1 MPFATNAADGTRV
14 YFEDDGGAGTPVVL
28 YGGILDSTELVRREP
43 IPLALRE
50 LAGEFRLIY
59 ADHRGL
65 GRSDKPHDV
74 ASYAMPLQ
82 AMDAVAVLDELG
94 IEQAHF
100 AGASYGG
107 RLCFG
112 IGEHAADRALSLVA
126 GGQQPYAIDPDGP
139 LARVVSGVLNKTRR
153 EGAVAFVEALEAV
166 LGNAAFPDE
175 FRAGYLAQDGAAVA
189 AAAEAMLIQGDI
201 SGDLRAWSIPCL
213 IYLGAGDADFFEQ
226 ARRAADEIPNA
237 EFVGLE
243 GLDHLGAHFMSER
256 IIPAV
261 LRMLRGAS
269 GGRARHEAEPS
280 HGCGAPAQH
289 QPRRGLPPLTQSAGT
304 RRSPRREPSN
314 ENAFCVAST
323 SGNCPRTARPSSI
336 VSGERPRARISGRA
350 SSGVTSKNSAPRST
364 SRNVYDAAAGM
375 STSTIGL

>member
-1 MPFATNAADGTRV
+1 MPFATNATDGTRV

-28 YGGILDSTELVRREP
+28 YGGILDSVELVRREP
-43 IPLALRE
+43 IPLALQE
-50 LAGEFRLIY
+50 LADEFRLIY

-82 AMDAVAVLDELG
+82 ALDAVAILDELG

-139 LARVVSGVLNKTRR
+139 LARVISGVLDKTRR
-153 EGAVAFVEALEAV
+153 EGAAAFVEALEQYWETR
-166 LGNAAFPDE
+166 LPDD
-175 FRAGYLAQDGAAVA
+175 FRPGYFAQDGAAVA
-189 AAAEAMLIQGDI
+189 AASEAMLTQGDI
-201 SGDLRAWSIPCL
+201 AGDLSAWRVPCL

-226 ARRAADEIPNA
+226 ARRAAGEIPNA

-256 IIPAV
+256 ILPAV
-261 LRMLRGAS
+261 LRTLRGAS
-269 GGRARHEAEPS
+269 GSPP
-280 HGCGAPAQH
+280 PA
-289 QPRRGLPPLTQSAGT
+289 
-304 RRSPRREPSN
+304 
-314 ENAFCVAST
+314 
-323 SGNCPRTARPSSI
+323 
-336 VSGERPRARISGRA
+336 
-350 SSGVTSKNSAPRST
+350 
-364 SRNVYDAAAGM
+364 
-375 STSTIGL
+375 